1 MKKTIRRAGA
11 VVLVIC
17 LCISCALVL
26 WGCNP
31 KREMIGEDK
40 AIELAINHFGL
51 NAADCTVRKVELD
64 EGKYEIEFVCGNKEY
79 DVEINAFSGK
89 VRERD
94 VEYNDDHGGTAFG
107 DATRIP
113 DTTLIPDT
121 TQIPDTTAKAP
132 DGIISAERAK
142 TLAIEHFG
150 LKAENCRFVRTEL
163 DGRKYEIEFVCDQKE
178 YEAEVNA
185 YTGEILE
192 ASVESVFD

>member
-1 MKKTIRRAGA
+1 MKKKIRKAGA
-11 VVLVIC
+11 VILVIC
-17 LCISCALVL
+17 LCIGCALVL
-26 WGCNP
+26 GGCSP
-31 KREMIGEDK
+31 RGKMIGEDK

-94 VEYNDDHGGTAFG
+94 VEYNDDYVGTASR
-107 DATRIP
+107 DTTRIP
-113 DTTLIPDT
+113 DTTLAPDT
-121 TQIPDTTAKAP
+121 TQTPDTTAKAP

-150 LKAENCRFVRTEL
+150 LKAENCRFVRADL
-163 DGRKYEIEFVCDQKE
+163 DGRKYEIEFVCDKKD
-178 YEAEVNA
+178 YEAEIDA
-185 YTGEILE
+185 YTGQVLE
-192 ASVESVFD
+192 TDVESVFD